1 MVCRWWELSLLL
13 VPSALEVLLRGP
25 LTARRTLRPWSTKKS
40 SGAVKGLEHK
50 SDGSELGWFGIEKRP
65 RGDLTAH
72 YNPPGRRLW

>member
-1 MVCRWWELSLLL
+1 VCLRGAHPRKEPHCGGAVVCRWWELSLLL

-50 SDGSELGWFGIEKRP
+50 V
-65 RGDLTAH
+65 
-72 YNPPGRRLW
+72 